1 MSYQVQKIKAEL
13 QVKVSDFEKTIREWE
28 SNGLTKH
35 EARDLMDYMFE
46 RMADNYSTFKMTD
59 FEQDAM
65 AANEAYQSIDS
76 YRATIRADLFHFE
89 AKYVLC
95 RPTDELVSPAG
106 VSPDSYVFVRPSV
119 CVQVDQLPEYSNL
132 VYFERDTFQQ
142 QQLKARA
149 TL

>member
-28 SNGLTKH
+28 ANGLTKQDAS
-35 EARDLMDYMFE
+35 EQMDIMFE
-46 RMADNYSTFKMTD
+46 RMTKGYIDFKMTD

-89 AKYVLC
+89 SKYMLC

-106 VSPDSYVFVRPSV
+106 VSPDAYVFVRPSV

>member
-13 QVKVSDFEKTIREWE
+13 QVKVSDFERTIKQWE
-28 SNGLTKH
+28 DNGLTKH

-46 RMADNYSTFKMTD
+46 RMAEDYSTFKMTD

-89 AKYVLC
+89 SKYMLC
-95 RPTDELVSPAG
+95 RPDDKLVSPAG
-106 VSPDSYVFVRPSV
+106 VSPDAYVFVRPSV

>member
-13 QVKVSDFEKTIREWE
+13 QSKVSDFERTIKEWE
-28 SNGLTKH
+28 ANGLTK
-35 EARDLMDYMFE
+35 EDASEQMDVMFQ
-46 RMADNYSTFKMTD
+46 RMTKSYIDFKMSD

-65 AANEAYQSIDS
+65 AANEAYRAIDS

-89 AKYVLC
+89 AKYILC
-95 RPTDELVSPAG
+95 REGDELVSPAG

-119 CVQVDQLPEYSNL
+119 CVQVDQLPEWSNL
-132 VYFERDTFQQ
+132 VYFERDTFQK

>member
-13 QVKVSDFEKTIREWE
+13 ESKVRQFQKDIKEWE
-28 SNGLTKH
+28 ANGLTKQD
-35 EARDLMDYMFE
+35 AREQMDIIFQRMTKSFVDFE
-46 RMADNYSTFKMTD
+46 VTE

-65 AANEAYQSIDS
+65 AANEAYNFVDS
-76 YRATIRADLFHFE
+76 YRDTIRSELFHFE

-95 RPTDELVSPAG
+95 RPTDSLVSPAG
-106 VSPDSYVFVRPSV
+106 VSPDTYVFVRPSV
-119 CVQVDQLPEYSNL
+119 CVQVDELPEYSNL
-132 VYFERDTFQQ
+132 VYFERDTFQK

>member
-13 QVKVSDFEKTIREWE
+13 ESKVRQFQKDIKEWE
-28 SNGLTKH
+28 ANGLTKQD
-35 EARDLMDYMFE
+35 AREQMDIIFQRMTKSFVDFE
-46 RMADNYSTFKMTD
+46 VTE

-65 AANEAYQSIDS
+65 AANEAYNFIDS
-76 YRATIRADLFHFE
+76 YRDTIRSELFHFE

-95 RPTDELVSPAG
+95 RPTDSLVSPAG
-106 VSPDSYVFVRPSV
+106 VSPDTYVFVRPSV
-119 CVQVDQLPEYSNL
+119 CVQVDELPEYSNL
-132 VYFERDTFQQ
+132 VYFERDTFQK

>member
-28 SNGLTKH
+28 SNGLTKQDAS
-35 EARDLMDYMFE
+35 EQMDTMFQ
-46 RMADNYSTFKMTD
+46 RMTADYSTFKASA
-59 FEQDAM
+59 FEADAM

-89 AKYVLC
+89 AKYMLC

-106 VSPDSYVFVRPSV
+106 VSPDTGVFIRPSV
-119 CVQVDQLPEYSNL
+119 CVQVDELPAQSNL
-132 VYFERDTFQQ
+132 VYFDRETAF
-142 QQLKARA
+142 KGEGVYS
-149 TL
+149 